1 MTDAALQLSDISHNY
16 AKRRALEGVGFSVP
30 SGQVTV
36 LLGPNG
42 AGKTTLFGLISRLLP
57 LKDGRIIIA
66 GRSLKAAGAAALEP
80 LGIVFQQPT
89 LDLDLT
95 VRQNLTYF
103 ADLRGI
109 ARHVAGERIAGGL
122 ERFDLAER
130 ADDAV
135 RELNGGHRRRVEIVR
150 ATLHEPAIL
159 ILDEPTVGLDIPT
172 RKAIVADL
180 HARAASGTA
189 VLRTFFELG
198 PFSNYRLTGAV
209 LLGTALQFAVIYV
222 PNLQKFFHTVPLSTG
237 DLVLAIAVSTS
248 AFVVVEI
255 VKLVRRK

>member
-1 MTDAALQLSDISHNY
+1 MDSILSIKNLGKTYAGGFEALKNVN
-16 AKRRALEGVGFSVP
+16 LEIERGEIFA
-30 SGQVTV
+30 

-57 LKDGRIIIA
+57 LRQGEIVIA

-103 ADLRGI
+103 AGLRGI
-109 ARHVAGERIAGGL
+109 ARHVANERIAAGL
-122 ERFDLAER
+122 DRFGLAER
-130 ADDAV
+130 ADDVV

-180 HARAASGTA
+180 HARAASGMA
-189 VLRTFFELG
+189 VLWATHLIDEVWEDDRLVVLHRGVVEAEGDVAEVLESSSAGTVAEAFT
-198 PFSNYRLTGAV
+198 RLTE
-209 LLGTALQFAVIYV
+209 
-222 PNLQKFFHTVPLSTG
+222 TG
-237 DLVLAIAVSTS
+237 
-248 AFVVVEI
+248 
-255 VKLVRRK
+255 

>member
-1 MTDAALQLSDISHNY
+1 MTDAALQLADISHDY
-16 AKRRALEGVGFSVP
+16 GRRRALEGVGFSVP

-57 LKDGRIIIA
+57 LRQGDIVIA
-66 GRSLKAAGAAALEP
+66 GRSLGQAGAESLEP

-109 ARHVAGERIAGGL
+109 PRPVAKKRIAGGL
-122 ERFDLAER
+122 ERFGLAER
-130 ADDAV
+130 ANEPV
-135 RELNGGHRRRVEIVR
+135 RELNGGHRRRVEIIR

-172 RKAIVADL
+172 RKAIVADI

-189 VLRTFFELG
+189 VLWATHLIDEVWENDRLVVLHRGAVEAEGDVAEVLQ
-198 PFSNYRLTGAV
+198 FSSAGTVAEAFARLTAAGE
-209 LLGTALQFAVIYV
+209 GE
-222 PNLQKFFHTVPLSTG
+222 
-237 DLVLAIAVSTS
+237 LA
-248 AFVVVEI
+248 
-255 VKLVRRK
+255 

>member
-1 MTDAALQLSDISHNY
+1 MIDAALELADISHDY
-16 AKRRALEGVGFSVP
+16 ARRRALEGVGFSVP

-57 LKDGRIIIA
+57 LRQGRIAIA
-66 GRSLKAAGAAALEP
+66 GRSLKDAGAAALEP

-109 ARHVAGERIAGGL
+109 SRHVANERIAAGL
-122 ERFDLAER
+122 DRFGLAER
-130 ADDAV
+130 ANDAV
-135 RELNGGHRRRVEIVR
+135 RELNGGHRRRVEIAR

-180 HARAASGTA
+180 HARAANGMA
-189 VLRTFFELG
+189 VLWATHLIDEVWEDDRLVVLHRGVVEAEGDVATVLQSASAGTVAEAFA
-198 PFSNYRLTGAV
+198 RLTE
-209 LLGTALQFAVIYV
+209 
-222 PNLQKFFHTVPLSTG
+222 
-237 DLVLAIAVSTS
+237 S
-248 AFVVVEI
+248 AEGEAA
-255 VKLVRRK
+255 

>member
-1 MTDAALQLSDISHNY
+1 MADAALHLADISHDY

-30 SGQVTV
+30 TGRVTV

-57 LKDGRIIIA
+57 LRQGEIAIA
-66 GRSLKAAGAAALEP
+66 GHSLKEAGAAALEP

-89 LDLDLT
+89 LDLDLS

-103 ADLRGI
+103 TDLRGI
-109 ARHVAGERIAGGL
+109 ARPVANERIAAGL
-122 ERFDLAER
+122 ERFALAGR
-130 ADDAV
+130 ANDAV

-180 HARAASGTA
+180 HARAAAGMA
-189 VLRTFFELG
+189 VLWATHLIDEVWEDD
-198 PFSNYRLTGAV
+198 RLVV
-209 LLGTALQFAVIYV
+209 LHRGVVQAEGDVTEVLQGVSAGTIAEAFAQ
-222 PNLQKFFHTVPLSTG
+222 LTATVEG
-237 DLVLAIAVSTS
+237 EAA
-248 AFVVVEI
+248 
-255 VKLVRRK
+255 

>member
-1 MTDAALQLSDISHNY
+1 MSERPDMADAALHLADISHDY
-16 AKRRALEGVGFSVP
+16 AKRRALDSVCFSVP
-30 SGQVTV
+30 PGRVAV

-57 LKDGRIIIA
+57 LQQGEIAIA
-66 GRSLKAAGAAALEP
+66 GHSLKTAGAAALKP

-95 VRQNLTYF
+95 VRQNLIYF

-109 ARHVAGERIAGGL
+109 VRPVANERIAAGL
-122 ERFDLAER
+122 ERFGLAER

-172 RKAIVADL
+172 RQAIITDL
-180 HARAASGTA
+180 HARAANGMA
-189 VLRTFFELG
+189 VLWATHLIDEVWEDDRLVVLDRGTVKAEGNVAGVLERTGTGSIAEAFA
-198 PFSNYRLTGAV
+198 RLT
-209 LLGTALQFAVIYV
+209 
-222 PNLQKFFHTVPLSTG
+222 N
-237 DLVLAIAVSTS
+237 S
-248 AFVVVEI
+248 AEGEAA
-255 VKLVRRK
+255 

>member
-1 MTDAALQLSDISHNY
+1 MNKPPDMTDAALQLADISHDY
-16 AKRRALEGVGFSVP
+16 GKRRALAGVGFSVP
-30 SGQVTV
+30 PGRVTV

-57 LKDGRIIIA
+57 LRQGEIVIA
-66 GRSLKAAGAAALEP
+66 SRSLKAAGAAALEP

-89 LDLDLT
+89 LDLDLS

-109 ARHVAGERIAGGL
+109 SRDLANERIAAGL
-122 ERFDLAER
+122 ERFGLAGR
-130 ADDAV
+130 ANDAV
-135 RELNGGHRRRVEIVR
+135 RELNSGHRRRVEIVR

-180 HARAASGTA
+180 HARAADGTA
-189 VLRTFFELG
+189 VLWATHLIDEVWQEDRLVVLHRGVVEAEGDVAEVLQSASAGTVAEAFA
-198 PFSNYRLTGAV
+198 RLTE
-209 LLGTALQFAVIYV
+209 
-222 PNLQKFFHTVPLSTG
+222 
-237 DLVLAIAVSTS
+237 S
-248 AFVVVEI
+248 AEGEAA
-255 VKLVRRK
+255 